1 MNIDENSKVA
11 VYSRKSREDP
21 DTEDTLLKHRDQLK
35 ALLNRYSFTDV
46 EWFEE
51 VVSSDSID
59 NRPIFSRLLP
69 RIRSGEF
76 DVVCVIAND
85 RLSRGSQ
92 IDSGRIMEAFKE
104 SNTLLITPQK
114 IYNMSNESDEMLSEF
129 ELVIARN
136 EYRAIKRRLLN
147 GRKGAVKE
155 GRPHSGSVPYGFKW
169 DKNDKTAKVDEEKI
183 KIYRMMID
191 WFLNEEMSSVAIADR
206 LNQLEIPP
214 PSSRGKMWY
223 GEVVTYLLINDFHRG
238 YVWYGKDEQNKG
250 IHQPTKTEEEHIK
263 IVERLSKLR
272 TYPEAG
278 RRLNMN
284 TNRLS
289 GIVRCP
295 YCLKVQSIDQP
306 KGRQKHVR
314 KCLRRSTAR
323 EPMCDTTK
331 GINED
336 ILYGAILQ
344 EMKQYSSELFKR
356 NKNAETEEQATF
368 SVQLIEL
375 KEKAI
380 KKLRGRIDRLKELY
394 LDGDLDKN
402 EYKEKLEKA
411 QENLIKSEKE
421 LSELY
426 SSVEYQKE
434 KALEKRTYLW
444 QKEDVQALLESDQG
458 MSETE
463 INIILKKLISH
474 VSYKVK
480 DEDGKQPELSVKV
493 YYN

>member
-21 DTEDTLLKHRDQLK
+21 DTEDTLLKHREQLK
-35 ALLNRYSFTDV
+35 SLLVRYNFKDA
-46 EWFEE
+46 EWHEE

-59 NRPIFSRLLP
+59 NRPIFSKLLP

-92 IDSGRIMEAFKE
+92 IDSGRIMEAFKV
-104 SNTLLITPQK
+104 SNTLLITPHK
-114 IYNMSNESDEMLSEF
+114 VYDMANESDEMLSEF

-155 GRPHSGSVPYGFKW
+155 GRPHSGSVPYGYKW
-169 DKNDKTAKVDEEKI
+169 DKNDKSAKIVEEKI

-191 WFLNEEMSSVAIADR
+191 WFLKEEMSSAAIADR
-206 LNQLEIPP
+206 LNQLQVPP

-223 GEVVTYLLINDFHRG
+223 GEVVTYLLTNNFYRG
-238 YVWYGKDEQNKG
+238 YVWYGNDPESKG
-250 IHQPTKTEEEHIK
+250 LHEPTKTEEEHLQ
-263 IVERLSKLR
+263 IVERVSKLR
-272 TYPEAG
+272 TYPNAG

-284 TNRLS
+284 TNKLS
-289 GIVRCP
+289 GLVRCP
-295 YCLKVQSIDQP
+295 YCLKAQGIDQP

-314 KCLRRSTAR
+314 KCVRKSTTR

-336 ILYGAILQ
+336 ILYRAILQ
-344 EMKQYSSELFKR
+344 EIKYYSSKIFKR
-356 NKNAETEEQATF
+356 TEHHEHDDSTSFIIQM
-368 SVQLIEL
+368 IEL
-375 KEKAI
+375 KEKACN
-380 KKLRGRIDRLKELY
+380 KFRGRIDRLKELY
-394 LDGDLDKN
+394 LDGDLDKMD
-402 EYKEKLEKA
+402 YKEKLVKA
-411 QENLIKSEKE
+411 QENLIKSEEE
-421 LSELY
+421 LADLY
-426 SSVEYQKE
+426 SSIEFQKA
-434 KALEKRTYLW
+434 KALEKRSMHW
-444 QKEDVQALLESDQG
+444 QEEHVQSFLESDQN
-458 MSETE
+458 MTDSE

-474 VSYKVK
+474 VSYKTREK
-480 DEDGKQPELSVKV
+480 DGQSELDVKV